1 MANIKYINLLTE
13 AGMEVNRA
21 FFMTLSEANQV
32 QVSDDVLTG
41 MMKFI
46 TDKYNSIDFGEI
58 ERSAGDIT
66 RFKYLGM
73 IRQNTETLK
82 KIYGNSPDP
91 GAKKYVDVAVAVET
105 LLKHLESRRNDYSN
119 LYKSGNG
126 LIQLIYTSSVAA
138 CLFSIGILISNTI
151 RFVTTE
157 TETDCQ
163 VLYDE
168 IPGTAKNVHIKNVLA
183 AAGSIKDFD
192 KLLDSYSRRST
203 NEAFAIEPI
212 IAGALAV
219 GAVIYLIP
227 KILVL
232 IREIIY
238 SIYFLRIKV
247 ADMLALQ
254 VDLINTNIESLERRG
269 GDDKVIAKQARIAK
283 KLETWKNK
291 IAVKVDT
298 VNSLVIAQK
307 RKEVQALRVEP
318 DSPVARAPEDFS
330 PNDLMI

>member
-1 MANIKYINLLTE
+1 MTDVKYINLLTE
-13 AGMEVNRA
+13 AGIEVNRA
-21 FFMTLSEANQV
+21 FFMCLDEANQV
-32 QVSDDVLTG
+32 AISDDVLTG

-82 KIYGNSPDP
+82 KIYGNSPDT
-91 GAKKYVDVAVAVET
+91 GAKKYVDVAVAVESV
-105 LLKHLESRRNDYSN
+105 LNHLELRRNDYST

-126 LIQLIYTSSVAA
+126 LIQLIYTSCVAA

-168 IPGTAKNVHIKNVLA
+168 IPGTAKNVHIKNVLSA
-183 AAGSIKDFD
+183 ASSIKDFER
-192 KLLDSYSRRST
+192 LLDTYKRKPT
-203 NEAFAIEPI
+203 NEAFALEPI
-212 IAGALAV
+212 LAGALAV

-247 ADMLALQ
+247 SDMLTLQ
-254 VDLINTNIESLERRG
+254 IDLINTNIESLERRG
-269 GDDKVIAKQARIAK
+269 GDQKDIAKQARVAK
-283 KLETWKNK
+283 KLE
-291 IAVKVDT
+291 
-298 VNSLVIAQK
+298 S
-307 RKEVQALRVEP
+307 RK
-318 DSPVARAPEDFS
+318 
-330 PNDLMI
+330 